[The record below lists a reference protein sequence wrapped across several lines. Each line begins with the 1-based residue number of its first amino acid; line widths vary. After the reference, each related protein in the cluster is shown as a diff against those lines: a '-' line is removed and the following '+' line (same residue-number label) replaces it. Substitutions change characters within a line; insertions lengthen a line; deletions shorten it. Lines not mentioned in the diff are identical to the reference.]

1 MQVVPAEVDVVIVGA
16 GPAGLGAA
24 APLAQAGLRVVILER
39 QAEAGGMPR
48 HCGHSPFGMRE
59 FHRVLSGRAYT
70 RRLIAAATSAG
81 ARLLLRHS
89 VTRITPDLRVEIATP
104 EGPREIQ
111 TRAVLLATG
120 ARETTRAAAL
130 LPGERPQGVM
140 NTASLQDLVYLKG
153 RLPFRRPVI
162 LGSELVSMSALLTCV
177 SHGIRPVAL
186 VEIAP
191 RVILRRPFSLLPSL
205 LRVPVFCGAEVID
218 LHGQTGTEAVS
229 LRLADGTLRR
239 IECDG
244 MILSGRFRP
253 EGALAALSGL
263 RMDPATRGPEVDE
276 AGRSSTPGL
285 YAAGNL
291 LRGVETAGWCWAEGL
306 RVAQAILADLTA
318 PPQQSAP
325 LTLSPGAGI
334 AWVTPQRLSPGAT
347 GHIQLRL
354 TNHGLHRLTIKADGE
369 IYWQKRLTSG
379 PEQRIL
385 IPISDLAAPAGAALE
400 IGAQKI

>member
-1 MQVVPAEVDVVIVGA
+1 MQVIPSEIDVVIVGA

-24 APLAQAGLRVVILER
+24 LPLAQAGLRVVVLER
-39 QAEAGGMPR
+39 HAEAGGMPR

-70 RRLIAAATSAG
+70 RRLIAAATVAG

-177 SHGIRPVAL
+177 SHGIRPVAM
-186 VEIAP
+186 VETARRP
-191 RVILRRPFSLLPSL
+191 ILRRPFTLLPSL
-205 LRVPVFCGAEVID
+205 LRVPVFCGAEIVD
-218 LHGQTGTEAVS
+218 LHGQTRTEAVI
-229 LRLADGTLRR
+229 LRLADGSLRQ
-239 IECDG
+239 INCDG
-244 MILSGRFRP
+244 VILSGRFRP
-253 EGALAALSGL
+253 ESALAALSGL
-263 RMDPATRGPEVDE
+263 RMDQATRGPEVDE
-276 AGRSSTPGL
+276 AGRSSNPGI
-285 YAAGNL
+285 YAAGNI
-291 LRGVETAGWCWAEGL
+291 LRGVETAGWCWAEGR
-306 RVAQAILADLTA
+306 RVAQAILADLAAPPKQTA
-318 PPQQSAP
+318 PIA
-325 LTLSPGAGI
+325 LSPGAGV
-334 AWVTPQRLSPGAT
+334 AWITPQRLTPEAT

-354 TNHGLHRLTIKADGE
+354 TDHGPHQLTIEAGGE
-369 IYWQKRLTSG
+369 VYWQKRLTSG
-379 PEQRIL
+379 PERRIL
-385 IPISDLAAPAGAALE
+385 IPISDLAAPPGAELQ
-400 IGAQKI
+400 IGARKI